1 MRIHSLSY
9 LTLSLVLPLSPYLFL
24 YVIPPF
30 LQAPTPPSVPL
41 LTTLSSL
48 PLSRSSSPSSASP
61 YPPLSDYSSSF
72 TPPPPPAWHILQ
84 PRQPPVWLQDYVTNC
99 SLTVSAPTSQLS
111 PVGSSTMLPPSH
123 KASYT
128 SPVGVCSLLDA
139 SPMIRLAFSLN
150 GIKSWKRNFRPL
162 KQTKHGTSEL
172 FLLVRLQLDV
182 AGSLKP
188 NLIPMA
194 LLAVTRLVLSFRD
207 TIRLKGSITLTTS
220 LLWLRSLLCTCFWL
234 FLLPTLG
241 HSSARH

>member
-61 YPPLSDYSSSF
+61 YPPLSDYSSSS

-123 KASYT
+123 QASYT
-128 SPVGVCSLLDA
+128 SPVGVCSLPDA
-139 SPMIRLAFSLN
+139 LSYDQACLFPEWHQVMEEELQALEANKTWDLRAIPPGKTPIGCRWIFKTKLN
-150 GIKSWKRNFRPL
+150 PD
-162 KQTKHGTSEL
+162 GTIS
-172 FLLVRLQLDV
+172 RYK
-182 AGSLKP
+182 A
-188 NLIPMA
+188 
-194 LLAVTRLVLSFRD
+194 RLVV
-207 TIRLKGSITLTTS
+207 
-220 LLWLRSLLCTCFWL
+220 
-234 FLLPTLG
+234 
-241 HSSARH
+241 